1 MTETRPPLPTL
12 SFLLP
17 KPGQP
22 IIHRDLS
29 WIQFNDRV
37 LAEARSK
44 SNPVLSRM
52 KFLSISASN
61 LDEFFMI
68 RFASLLRSLSATK
81 IEENRENLQR
91 VHGTVL
97 ESVRKFGISQ
107 ATTLDILRKAGEEHR
122 VNLHVKTARNSPA
135 HLAGRR
141 IFEEKVLPLL
151 VMRD

>member
-1 MTETRPPLPTL
+1 MMDPKLQLPTL
-12 SFLLP
+12 SYLLP
-17 KPGQP
+17 SPGTP
-22 IIHRDLS
+22 LIHRDLS

-68 RFASLLRSLSATK
+68 RFASLLRSLAATK

-97 ESVRKFGISQ
+97 ESVRKF
-107 ATTLDILRKAGEEHR
+107 
-122 VNLHVKTARNSPA
+122 
-135 HLAGRR
+135 
-141 IFEEKVLPLL
+141 
-151 VMRD
+151 

>member
-1 MTETRPPLPTL
+1 MRYVRLLNSMTEPRPPLPTL

-17 KPGQP
+17 NPGQP

-52 KFLSISASN
+52 KFLSITASN

-68 RFASLLRSLSATK
+68 RFASILRSLNATK
-81 IEENRENLQR
+81 IEEKR
-91 VHGTVL
+91 VA
-97 ESVRKFGISQ
+97 I
-107 ATTLDILRKAGEEHR
+107 
-122 VNLHVKTARNSPA
+122 AR
-135 HLAGRR
+135 
-141 IFEEKVLPLL
+141 IQ
-151 VMRD
+151 